1 MYNFIVNPNAGSG
14 RGMNLWKVMA
24 RYMDN
29 HNIEYE
35 AFLTEGTGDARSI
48 ARKLTDG
55 VREPRYIIVVG
66 GDGTMNEV
74 LDGVSFHAPLSLGY
88 IPAGSGN
95 DLARSLHMPR
105 SVIKCLKKQLT
116 PRHFTM
122 IDYGVLSYGEQ
133 ELSHRRFLVS
143 AGIGYDAAVCQE
155 ALTSRCRQRLSRMG
169 LGRLSYIILGIRQFF
184 RCKSFKG
191 YIVLDGVKKVEFNNI
206 LFISCHIQPSEGG
219 GFLFA
224 PKADGC
230 DGKMNICV
238 VSHATRTK
246 LIPVLLSAF
255 AGRRGRQKGVR
266 NFECREIAIHTE
278 AALPVH
284 ADGEFCGLQ
293 TDIQAGCIAR
303 KVRMMI

>member
-1 MYNFIVNPNAGSG
+1 
-14 RGMNLWKVMA
+14 
-24 RYMDN
+24 
-29 HNIEYE
+29 
-35 AFLTEGTGDARSI
+35 
-48 ARKLTDG
+48 
-55 VREPRYIIVVG
+55 
-66 GDGTMNEV
+66 
-74 LDGVSFHAPLSLGY
+74 
-88 IPAGSGN
+88 
-95 DLARSLHMPR
+95 
-105 SVIKCLKKQLT
+105 
-116 PRHFTM
+116 
-122 IDYGVLSYGEQ
+122 
-133 ELSHRRFLVS
+133 
-143 AGIGYDAAVCQE
+143 
-155 ALTSRCRQRLSRMG
+155 MG

-184 RCKSFKG
+184 RCKSSKG

>member
-14 RGMNLWKVMA
+14 RGMKLWKAMA

-35 AFLTEGTGDARSI
+35 AFLTEGIGDARLI
-48 ARKLTDG
+48 ARRLTDG
-55 VREPRYIIVVG
+55 VREPRYIIAVG

-88 IPAGSGN
+88 IPAGTGN

-105 SVIKCLKKQLT
+105 RVFKCLKKQLT

-122 IDYGVLSYGEQ
+122 IDYGVLSYGDREV
-133 ELSHRRFLVS
+133 SHRRFLVS
-143 AGIGYDAAVCQE
+143 AGIGYDASVCQDV
-155 ALTSRCRQRLSRMG
+155 LTSGCSRRLSCMG
-169 LGRLSYIILGIRQFF
+169 LGRLSYIIFGIRQFF
-184 RCKSFKG
+184 RCKSSKG
-191 YIVLDGVKKVEFNNI
+191 YIILDGVKKVGFNNI

-224 PKADGC
+224 PGADGS

-238 VSHATRTK
+238 VSHAAKARM
-246 LIPVLLSAF
+246 IPVLLSALT
-255 AGRRGRQKGVR
+255 RRKGKQKGVR
-266 NFECREIAIHTE
+266 SFECREIAIHTE

-284 ADGEFCGLQ
+284 ADGECCGLQ

-303 KVRMMI
+303 KVRMMV

>member
-14 RGMNLWKVMA
+14 RSMKIWKAMS
-24 RYMDN
+24 RYMEN

-35 AFLTEGTGDARSI
+35 AFLTEGIGDARTI

-55 VREPRYIIVVG
+55 IREPRYIIVVG

-105 SVIKCLKKQLT
+105 GVIKCLKRQLT

-122 IDYGVLSYGEQ
+122 IDYGVLSYGEH

-143 AGIGYDAAVCQE
+143 AGMGYDASVCHDV
-155 ALTSRCRQRLSRMG
+155 LTSKCRQRLSRVG
-169 LGRLSYIILGIRQFF
+169 LDRLSYIILGVRQFF
-184 RCKSFKG
+184 KCKSSKG
-191 YIVLDGVKKVEFNNI
+191 YIILDGVKKVEFNNI
-206 LFISCHIQPSEGG
+206 LFISCHIQPTEGG

-224 PKADGC
+224 PNADGS

-238 VSHATRTK
+238 VSHGAKIK
-246 LIPVLLSAF
+246 LIPVLLSAL
-255 AGRRGRQKGVR
+255 AGRKGRQKGIR
-266 NFECREIAIHTE
+266 SFECREIAIHTE

-284 ADGEFCGLQ
+284 ADGEFCGFQ

-303 KVRMMI
+303 KVRLMI